1 MYSKS
6 LLTAIAAALL
16 SSCSLHAPWSH
27 EPVGEEV
34 NVSFVMRKNLIVLP
48 SMTINGRGGTFLLSV
63 TQPRTIL
70 DARFAQAAGTSGSYA
85 LQLNDKEAL
94 RFTPVVADLRGVAD
108 AILGRDVWGS
118 KAISIDYRSGLLTY
132 QREGIHSGLMTLFRY
147 RAEPTINID
156 IDGRTVAAIVDT
168 TSPDTVTLPRGSTTP
183 PHARGRVALRVAQT
197 DFGTIDAG
205 FGDVDAP
212 RIGNRVLSK
221 FLITVDYGRREVGL
235 WRDPRTPL

>member
-6 LLTAIAAALL
+6 IRIAIAALL
-16 SSCSLHAPWSH
+16 LGSCSLHTPWRN

-48 SMTINGRGGTFLLSV
+48 SMTISGRGGTFLLSV

-70 DARFAQAAGTSGSYA
+70 DARFAQAAGMPTEYA

-94 RFTPVVADLRGVAD
+94 HFTPVIADLHGVAD
-108 AILGRDVWGS
+108 AILGADVWDS

-132 QREGIHSGLMTLFRY
+132 QREGIHPGLMSVFRFQG
-147 RAEPTINID
+147 EPMINIT
-156 IDGRTVAAIVDT
+156 IDGRTIPAIVDT
-168 TSPDTVTLPRGSTTP
+168 TSPDTLTLPRPTATA
-183 PHARGRVALRVAQT
+183 PHTRATIALRIAQT
-197 DFGTIDAG
+197 DFGAIDAG
-205 FGDVDAP
+205 YADVEAP
-212 RIGNRVLSK
+212 RVGNRVLSK
-221 FLITVDYGRREVGL
+221 FLVTVDYGRREVGL